1 MSPDKIYFKNREV
14 AAFRLLDILPIDSMK
29 LEDWT
34 VIASSYG
41 GYEIAKIIANE
52 LNSKYDIMFSAKITA
67 PNNDE
72 CEIAVVTEHEE
83 VLIHEELIKSF
94 DISLDKIYDKS
105 NKVYEEILQNEVNRF
120 RHGNKIDKFEN
131 KNVLIVDEGINTGLT
146 MMACIK
152 TAINLRAKSIS
163 VATPILPTASIP
175 TIESI
180 ADDLYFIKNLDH
192 FISIDFYYD
201 SLDEVSFEDLEK
213 FKKENNVNSL

>member
-1 MSPDKIYFKNREV
+1 MNSDKIFFKNREV
-14 AAFRLLDILPIDSMK
+14 AAFRLLDVLPIDNMK

-41 GYEIAKIIANE
+41 GYQIAKIIAKE
-52 LNSKYDIMFSAKITA
+52 LNSKYDIMFSEKIMA
-67 PNNDE
+67 PNNED
-72 CEIAVVTEHEE
+72 CEVAVVTEHEE

-94 DISLDKIYDKS
+94 EISLDYIYSQSKR
-105 NKVYEEILQNEVNRF
+105 VYDSSLTKTVNRF
-120 RHGNKIDKFEN
+120 RQGQKIEKLEN

-152 TAINLRAKSIS
+152 TAINLKAKSIS

-180 ADDLYFIKNLDH
+180 ADDLYYIKNLDH
-192 FISIDFYYD
+192 FVAINFYYD
-201 SLDEVSFEDLEK
+201 SLEDVTFEDIEK
-213 FKKENNVNSL
+213 IK

>member
-1 MSPDKIYFKNREV
+1 MNPDKVFFKNREV
-14 AAFRLLDILPIDSMK
+14 AAYRLLDVLPIDSMK

-41 GYEIAKIIANE
+41 GFEIAKIIARA
-52 LNSKYDIMFSAKITA
+52 LNGKFDIMFSEKIYA
-67 PNNDE
+67 PNNED

-83 VLIHEELIKSF
+83 VLIHEELVKSF
-94 DISLDKIYDKS
+94 DISLDYVYSKS
-105 NKVYEEILQNEVNRF
+105 KQIFDDTLTQKVKRF
-120 RHGNKIDKFEN
+120 RHGEKIKRLEG

-152 TAINLRAKSIS
+152 TAINLKAKSIS

-180 ADDLYFIKNLDH
+180 ADDLYFVKKLDH
-192 FISIDFYYD
+192 FVAINFYYD
-201 SLDEVSFEDLEK
+201 SLDDVSFEDIEK
-213 FKKENNVNSL
+213 INKG